1 MIRRLVPVLLC
12 LAMPWSP
19 CDTAAREPEDLT
31 LDELVTPAEKDFLL
45 TELARIQPPERLQE
59 LSAYGQRQLELGGG
73 FYGMLPDQLID
84 TDAIPV
90 PRDTD
95 GCLAA
100 ALHLA
105 KQRHENLAALKQLNP
120 DYAMTFRNEP
130 LAGFLAGSGSGAGD
144 HDLALTLDMSALTGF
159 MDALAEGE
167 IIAAKA
173 AVLAALPSNQA
184 MLQHRRDLG
193 YVPEPLPD
201 TESLAELMMVAGSAD
216 PVDRLWCWINPQNAF
231 DYADL
236 VQHAEGYRSLV
247 RQLESHGGAMIGVA
261 LGQIEPYT
269 PEGTRFAA
277 TFALTVGWA
286 IRGWATPQMAGLN
299 IEQVKDDWDYLL
311 GTLTEETYHRL
322 QLELM
327 PSAAGA
333 KAREFSDLTT
343 IDTGDSRYDR
353 LYEIITYTVAEG
365 AANLVRGRFASADL
379 GDKAPAGA
387 ELMDR
392 FIRQVVI
399 DGDLE
404 SADALINEGLQG
416 NGPLYGLGL
425 RLAAAIAS
433 HDGTRAVGEM
443 QARGPVAFAL
453 RGAELT
459 TDSGESLLTP
469 EVVAALETLDRMIGD

>member
-1 MIRRLVPVLLC
+1 
-12 LAMPWSP
+12 
-19 CDTAAREPEDLT
+19 
-31 LDELVTPAEKDFLL
+31 
-45 TELARIQPPERLQE
+45 
-59 LSAYGQRQLELGGG
+59 
-73 FYGMLPDQLID
+73 
-84 TDAIPV
+84 
-90 PRDTD
+90 
-95 GCLAA
+95 
-100 ALHLA
+100 
-105 KQRHENLAALKQLNP
+105 
-120 DYAMTFRNEP
+120 
-130 LAGFLAGSGSGAGD
+130 
-144 HDLALTLDMSALTGF
+144 
-159 MDALAEGE
+159 
-167 IIAAKA
+167 
-173 AVLAALPSNQA
+173 
-184 MLQHRRDLG
+184 
-193 YVPEPLPD
+193 
-201 TESLAELMMVAGSAD
+201 
-216 PVDRLWCWINPQNAF
+216 
-231 DYADL
+231 
-236 VQHAEGYRSLV
+236 
-247 RQLESHGGAMIGVA
+247 
-261 LGQIEPYT
+261 
-269 PEGTRFAA
+269 
-277 TFALTVGWA
+277 
-286 IRGWATPQMAGLN
+286 
-299 IEQVKDDWDYLL
+299 
-311 GTLTEETYHRL
+311 
-322 QLELM
+322 M

-392 FIRQVVI
+392 FIRQVVV